1 MNKTPSTYS
10 AEFCIFGTVVAD
22 HWKKPQYFNMKK
34 VLFLFFF
41 ITTAITFAQK
51 QAYGDGEWFKFRVHY
66 GVVTAGYATLEVNN
80 AILNGKEVF
89 HVSGEGKTTGISR
102 WFFGVEDYYQS
113 YIDKKNDVPYRFI
126 RKIDEGGYTKDIQID
141 FNHETRTALV
151 HNKEQGSKDWVTFSK
166 DAQDMVSAFYYL
178 RNNLNVKTIKEGDT
192 VDMDMFFDKKSY
204 RFRLKFLGREVLRTK
219 FGKINTLI
227 FRPYVEAGRVFKEK
241 ESLTVWVTDDDNK
254 IPLLIKADLAVGSLK
269 ATLTEFKGL
278 QHSFKITAE

>member
-1 MNKTPSTYS
+1 M
-10 AEFCIFGTVVAD
+10 
-22 HWKKPQYFNMKK
+22 
-34 VLFLFFF
+34 
-41 ITTAITFAQK
+41 AQN

-66 GVVTAGYATLEVNN
+66 GIVTAGYATLQVKN
-80 AILNGKEVF
+80 AMLNGKEVY
-89 HVSGEGKTTGISR
+89 HVKGEGRTTGISR
-102 WFFGVEDYYQS
+102 WFFNVDDDYQS
-113 YIDKKNDVPYRFI
+113 YIDKQQDIPYRFI

-141 FNHETRTALV
+141 FNHDTRMALV
-151 HNKEQGSKDWVTFSK
+151 HNKERDSKDYVTFSK

-178 RNNLNVKTIKEGDT
+178 RNNLDINSIKEGDT

-254 IPLLIKADLAVGSLK
+254 IPLLIKAELAVGSLK

>member
-1 MNKTPSTYS
+1 
-10 AEFCIFGTVVAD
+10 
-22 HWKKPQYFNMKK
+22 MKK
-34 VLFLFFF
+34 KIITFF
-41 ITTAITFAQK
+41 ILTAAITLVQG

-66 GVVTAGYATLEVNN
+66 GIVTAGYATLEVNN
-80 AILNGKEVF
+80 ANLNGKEVF
-89 HVSGEGKTTGISR
+89 HVSGEGRTTGISK
-102 WFFGVEDYYQS
+102 WFFNVEDYYQS
-113 YIDKKNDVPYRFI
+113 YIDKKKDVPYRFI
-126 RKIDEGGYTKDIQID
+126 RKIDEGGYKKDIQID
-141 FNHETRTALV
+141 FDHKTKLALV
-151 HNKEQGSKDWVTFSK
+151 HNKEHNSKDWVSFPE

-178 RNNLNVKTIKEGDT
+178 RNNLNTKTIREGDT